1 MTFRTMLLTAAIV
14 LPLAIDSTPVMA
26 QGRGAERSAVAT
38 TQSQPQANGNGE
50 EQRQD
55 QAPPGVMRRFAA
67 GLIDVLPAGI
77 VRRFGAPQPEPTPEP
92 EPAPEPEPEPA
103 PEPEPCVSEPA
114 MQDGVLGTIDCNDV
128 FTPLP
133 GFPG

>member
-14 LPLAIDSTPVMA
+14 LPLAFDSTPVVA

-77 VRRFGAPQPEPTPEP
+77 VRRFGAPAPEPEPTPEPAPAPEP
-92 EPAPEPEPEPA
+92 EPAPEPA
-103 PEPEPCVSEPA
+103 PCESLTE
-114 MQDGVLGTIDCNDV
+114 MRDGVWGTVDCNGV